1 MTASYLSELD
11 AAALVHGDLLE
22 VLGLGVLI
30 TGASGTGKS
39 ELALELISRGHRL
52 IADDAPELC
61 RIAGDIIEGRCPPHL
76 QGFLEVRGLGILNIR
91 RLFGD
96 SAITLN
102 KPVQLIIHLVRAGE
116 AGGADEFRL
125 QGTRGYR
132 RILDVPIPE
141 ISLPI
146 APGRNLAVLVE
157 CAVRDYLQRLQGYL
171 ADQDLAERL
180 HREIARR
187 PPCA

>member
-1 MTASYLSELD
+1 MAESYPSELD
-11 AAALVHGDLLE
+11 AATLVHGEFLE
-22 VLGLGVLI
+22 VFSIGVLI

-52 IADDAPELC
+52 IADDAPELS
-61 RIAGDIIEGRCPPHL
+61 RAAGNIIEGRCPPHL
-76 QGFLEVRGLGILNIR
+76 RGFLEVRGLGVLNIR

-102 KPVQLIIHLVRAGE
+102 KRVELIIHLIRAE
-116 AGGADEFRL
+116 TPHSAEFRL
-125 QGTRGYR
+125 QGTRRQR
-132 RILDVPIPE
+132 RILGVSIPE

-157 CAVRDYLQRLQGYL
+157 CAVRDYIQRLHGYL

-180 HREIARR
+180 HREIAGRL
-187 PPCA
+187 PCE

>member
-1 MTASYLSELD
+1 MTASYSSAVDTADLI
-11 AAALVHGDLLE
+11 HGELLE
-22 VLGLGVLI
+22 VFSLGVLI

-52 IADDAPELC
+52 IADDAPALF
-61 RIAGDIIEGRCPPHL
+61 RLGDDIIEGYCPPHL
-76 QGFLEVRGLGILNIR
+76 QGFLEVRGLGVLNIR

-96 SAITLN
+96 GAITLN
-102 KPVQLIIHLVRAGE
+102 KQVQLIIHLVRAGE
-116 AGGADEFRL
+116 GSSADEFRL
-125 QGTRGYR
+125 QGTRRYR
-132 RILDVPIPE
+132 RILAVDIPE

-157 CAVRDYLQRLQGYL
+157 CAARDYLQRLQGYR
-171 ADQDLAERL
+171 ADQELAERL

-187 PPCA
+187 SPCA

>member
-1 MTASYLSELD
+1 MAASYPSERD
-11 AAALVHGDLLE
+11 AATPVHGELLE

-30 TGASGTGKS
+30 TGASGAGKS

-52 IADDAPELC
+52 IADDAPELS
-61 RIAGDIIEGRCPPHL
+61 RIAGNIIEGRCPPHL
-76 QGFLEVRGLGILNIR
+76 QDFLEVRGLGVLNIR

-102 KPVQLIIHLVRAGE
+102 KRVRLIINLVRAGE
-116 AGGADEFRL
+116 GPGTEAFRL
-125 QGTRGYR
+125 QGTRRYR
-132 RILDVPIPE
+132 WILDVPIPE

-157 CAVRDYLQRLQGYL
+157 CAVRDYIQRLHGYL

-180 HREIARR
+180 HREIAGRR
-187 PPCA
+187 PCE